1 VKDALAAPQAVHSH
15 QKDHQR
21 QEPASEMYAIVKT
34 GGKQYKVAVGDVI
47 DVELLDGDSVDLQP
61 VLLVDGT
68 TVLSAASDL
77 EKVSVT
83 GSIVGATKGPKIKI
97 MKYKNK
103 TGYRRRLGHR
113 QKYSRVEVTG
123 ISK

>member
-1 VKDALAAPQAVHSH
+1 
-15 QKDHQR
+15 
-21 QEPASEMYAIVKT
+21 MYAIVKT